1 MDKAGRR
8 PFYISCVPPRD
19 DRGAIA
25 GETIRD
31 EPGDVSRSQA
41 EFVDL
46 AFRMALLSIAADDHS
61 SSLVVDAPEASL
73 DFLFARRAGD
83 RLAAFSSATPTN
95 RVIITSYLPSKHLV
109 TSFLKDVPESEAR
122 RSRIV
127 DLIHLAADN
136 AALRSD
142 RPKYEKF
149 LNEIIEKTVGHD
161 D

>member
-1 MDKAGRR
+1 
-8 PFYISCVPPRD
+8 
-19 DRGAIA
+19 
-25 GETIRD
+25 
-31 EPGDVSRSQA
+31 
-41 EFVDL
+41 
-46 AFRMALLSIAADDHS
+46 MALLSIAADDHS

-83 RLAAFSSATPTN
+83 QLAAFSWATATN

-109 TSFLKDVPESEAR
+109 TSFLDKIPRAEDR
-122 RSRIV
+122 KNRIV

-142 RPKYEKF
+142 RPKYEE
-149 LNEIIEKTVGHD
+149 LLAEVIENTGEPD